1 MAVTKIKPVHSTL
14 KAAIKYI
21 VNPQKTDEMT
31 LVDSYGCVPE
41 TAHLEFA
48 LTADSTS
55 AYAYAGDDDDG
66 ADNRKRKEGKK
77 EKHPV
82 LAFHVIQ
89 SFKPDEVTKE
99 VAHEIGLEF
108 ARTITDKSHEYI
120 VATHVDRH
128 HIHNHIIFNA
138 VNFKTKHKYHSNY
151 RSYFK
156 LRECSDRLC
165 AEHGLSV
172 ITEPKEK
179 GKSYFEWMLA
189 NEGKSYKSALK
200 ADLDSCIRSSLSF
213 DALILQMK
221 SLGYDVKFGKHIAFK
236 APGADRFT
244 RTKSLGSFYTE
255 EKIRQRINE
264 NVSGR
269 EIKEVSFSSPEG
281 SSNPG
286 LISTVDGM
294 LTDARLSRA
303 TARSDLRKL
312 NETYLFLKEEKI
324 DSLDELTLK
333 SRGNSDEIKLIRSKI
348 RELESQIKP
357 YEEYLKYA
365 DTYKEFKP
373 VYDDYRRSG
382 FDKSFESAHRR
393 EIMLFELAASFLKHS
408 PLSSSS
414 PVRLSKVKRE
424 CNLLKKQID
433 ESYEKLKTLNDTEKK
448 LSKVMKNMEKILGSS
463 SPADR
468 QLSPFGRDES
478 KTLTDVPEVNLSKK
492 VID

>member
-48 LTADSTS
+48 LTADNTS

-66 ADNRKRKEGKK
+66 ADKGKRKEGKK

-221 SLGYDVKFGKHIAFK
+221 SLGYDVKFGKHIAFR

-255 EKIRQRINE
+255 EKIRQRIAE

-281 SSNPG
+281 SANPG
-286 LISTVDGM
+286 LLSTVDGM
-294 LTDARLSRA
+294 LTDARQSRA

-312 NETYLFLKEEKI
+312 NDTYLFLKEEKI

-333 SRGNSDEIKLIRSKI
+333 SRGNSDEIKLMRSKI
-348 RELESQIKP
+348 RDLESKIKP
-357 YEEYLKYA
+357 YEYSDA
-365 DTYKEFKP
+365 
-373 VYDDYRRSG
+373 
-382 FDKSFESAHRR
+382 
-393 EIMLFELAASFLKHS
+393 
-408 PLSSSS
+408 
-414 PVRLSKVKRE
+414 
-424 CNLLKKQID
+424 
-433 ESYEKLKTLNDTEKK
+433 
-448 LSKVMKNMEKILGSS
+448 
-463 SPADR
+463 
-468 QLSPFGRDES
+468 
-478 KTLTDVPEVNLSKK
+478 
-492 VID
+492 